1 MKLKRINVPLCCW
14 HWTVSIH
21 LHFLTGDPGTQ
32 DCLLSSPFPGWALS
46 SLAFMPED
54 MNGHQ
59 ARGVAG
65 GEGGED
71 CQLISHL
78 GSPGGPEGKESACNA
93 GGPGSIPGLGRTP
106 REGNGNQ
113 YSFFFCPLQ
122 YSCLE
127 NSMDRGTWWAALQGV
142 TESGTRLNN

>member
-1 MKLKRINVPLCCW
+1 
-14 HWTVSIH
+14 
-21 LHFLTGDPGTQ
+21 
-32 DCLLSSPFPGWALS
+32 
-46 SLAFMPED
+46 MPED

-65 GEGGED
+65 GEDGED

-113 YSFFFCPLQ
+113 YSFFFVHSSIRAWRIP
-122 YSCLE
+122 
-127 NSMDRGTWWAALQGV
+127 W
-142 TESGTRLNN
+142 TEEPGGLHSKESQRVGHD